1 MTHSRPPSFFNFTH
15 AHPSKP
21 TTGNNCTG
29 NSREALLAL
38 LALQQVDGLGAV
50 GLNHLLA
57 SQTTVLQLLELGPNA
72 RQLEFLSAP
81 VRRRLTGIFR
91 SPRSSVYW
99 QIAEQTLGWL
109 DTHGGLALTKDDSR
123 FPPLLRELADCPPL
137 LFVHGQTDLL
147 ISNGISIVGTRKPS
161 ITGRQFAQRLARNL
175 AEAGLVVT
183 SGMAL
188 GIDTAT
194 HQGALDSSGRTV
206 AVMATGLDV
215 MYPASNFQLSQRI
228 KHSGAL
234 VTEMPLGTSAHPGL
248 FPRRNRIVAALS
260 LGVVVVE
267 AGLPSGSLITANFAA
282 EQGREVFAVPGAINN
297 SQSKGCHQLIRDGA
311 HLIESAEDVLAVLGG
326 FRSLSLPANAADNCA
341 DSPELDSSALSPE
354 LRRVLAVI
362 QSDSASF
369 EMVSRGCG
377 LAADQLNM
385 ALVDLEL
392 LGFIVAVGGQYS
404 LKI

>member
-1 MTHSRPPSFFNFTH
+1 MTNTRPPSFLNFAR
-15 AHPSKP
+15 AHPSQSSASHDRSA
-21 TTGNNCTG
+21 T
-29 NSREALLAL
+29 SREALLAL
-38 LALQQVDGLGAV
+38 LALQQIDGLGAI

-57 SQTTVLQLLELGPNA
+57 SQATVSQLLEIGPNV
-72 RQLEFLSAP
+72 RQLESLSAS
-81 VRRRLTGIFR
+81 VRRRLTGFLR
-91 SPRSSVYW
+91 RPRSSVYW
-99 QIAEQTLGWL
+99 QIAEQTLAWL
-109 DTHGGLALTKDDSR
+109 ETHGGVALTKDDSR

-137 LFVHGQTDLL
+137 LFVHGQEDLL
-147 ISNGISIVGTRKPS
+147 ISEGISIVGTRKPS
-161 ITGRQFAQRLARNL
+161 VTGRQFAQRLACNL
-175 AEAGLVVT
+175 ADAGLVVT

-228 KHSGAL
+228 KHNGAL
-234 VTEMPLGTSAHPGL
+234 VTEMPLGTSARPGL

-267 AGLPSGSLITANFAA
+267 AGLPSGSLITANCAA
-282 EQGREVFAVPGAINN
+282 EQGREVFAVPGAVNN

-311 HLIESAEDVLAVLGG
+311 HLIESAEDVLAVLRG
-326 FRSLSLPANAADNCA
+326 FRSLSLPADAAASCGQG
-341 DSPELDSSALSPE
+341 PGLDSSALSTE

-377 LAADQLNM
+377 LPADQLNM

-392 LGFIVAVGGQYS
+392 LGFIIVVGGQYS

>member
-1 MTHSRPPSFFNFTH
+1 MTNTRPPSFLNFAH
-15 AHPSKP
+15 AHPSQSS
-21 TTGNNCTG
+21 TGKNRSAT
-29 NSREALLAL
+29 SREALLAL
-38 LALQQVDGLGAV
+38 LALQQIDGLGAI

-57 SQTTVLQLLELGPNA
+57 SQANVSQLLEIGPNA
-72 RQLEFLSAP
+72 RQLQSLSVP
-81 VRRRLTGIFR
+81 VRRRLTGFLR
-91 SPRSSVYW
+91 RPRSSVYW

-109 DTHGGLALTKDDSR
+109 ETHGGEVLTKDDSR

-137 LFVHGQTDLL
+137 LFVHGQEDLL
-147 ISNGISIVGTRKPS
+147 VSDGISIVGTRKPS
-161 ITGRQFAQRLARNL
+161 VTGRQFAQRLACNL

-183 SGMAL
+183 SGMAS

-234 VTEMPLGTSAHPGL
+234 VTEMPLGTSARPGL

-267 AGLPSGSLITANFAA
+267 AGLPSGSLITANCAA
-282 EQGREVFAVPGAINN
+282 EQGREVFAVPGAVNN

-311 HLIESAEDVLAVLGG
+311 HLIESAEDVLAVLRG
-326 FRSLSLPANAADNCA
+326 FRSLSLPADAAASCGQG
-341 DSPELDSSALSPE
+341 PGLDSSALSTE
-354 LRRVLAVI
+354 LRRVLAAI

-369 EMVSRGCG
+369 EMVSRSCG
-377 LAADQLNM
+377 LPADQLNM

-392 LGFIVAVGGQYS
+392 LGFIIVVGGQYS

>member
-21 TTGNNCTG
+21 TTGNDCTG

-81 VRRRLTGIFR
+81 VRRRLTGFLR

-109 DTHGGLALTKDDSR
+109 DTHGGVALTKDDSR

-137 LFVHGQTDLL
+137 LFVHGQTGLL
-147 ISNGISIVGTRKPS
+147 VSDSISIVGTRKPS

-234 VTEMPLGTSAHPGL
+234 VTEMPLGTSTHPGL
-248 FPRRNRIVAALS
+248 FPRRNR
-260 LGVVVVE
+260 
-267 AGLPSGSLITANFAA
+267 
-282 EQGREVFAVPGAINN
+282 
-297 SQSKGCHQLIRDGA
+297 
-311 HLIESAEDVLAVLGG
+311 
-326 FRSLSLPANAADNCA
+326 
-341 DSPELDSSALSPE
+341 
-354 LRRVLAVI
+354 
-362 QSDSASF
+362 
-369 EMVSRGCG
+369 RG
-377 LAADQLNM
+377 
-385 ALVDLEL
+385 
-392 LGFIVAVGGQYS
+392 
-404 LKI
+404 